1 MKFNWGTGIVVG
13 MVVYMGFII
22 TLSTKMIG
30 SKVDLVDN
38 NYYELGIEHEQHIE
52 RVKATKALTQPIEV
66 KVNFSAQQ
74 LELTFPHEFSN
85 QSINGTVTLFRP
97 ADKNEDIKNPLK
109 LDVQLQ
115 QNISLSNLSD
125 GIWKVKLQ
133 WSADGK
139 DYYYEKE
146 IVI

>member
-13 MVVYMGFII
+13 MVLYMGFII

-30 SKVDLVDN
+30 AKVDLVDN
-38 NYYELGIEHEQHIE
+38 NYYELGIEHEQHIAK
-52 RVKATKALTQPIEV
+52 VKATQALSQPIDV
-66 KVNFSAQQ
+66 KVNFSTQQ
-74 LELTFPHEFSN
+74 LELTFPKEFGN
-85 QSINGTVTLFRP
+85 QSIKGTVILFRP
-97 ADKNEDIKNPLK
+97 ADKNEDVRKPLK
-109 LDVQLQ
+109 LDSKLQ
-115 QNISLSNLSD
+115 QNISLSKLSD

-133 WSADGK
+133 WNSAGK

>member
-13 MVVYMGFII
+13 MVLYMGFII

-52 RVKATKALTQPIEV
+52 RVKATQALSQPIDV

-74 LELTFPHEFSN
+74 LELTFPKEFNN
-85 QSINGTVTLFRP
+85 QSLKGTVTLFRP
-97 ADKNEDIKNPLK
+97 ADKNEDVKQPLK
-109 LDVQLQ
+109 LNVELKQR
-115 QNISLSNLSD
+115 ISVSKLSE
-125 GIWKVKLQ
+125 GIWKVKLE
-133 WSADGK
+133 WSAEGK
-139 DYYYEKE
+139 DYYHEKD
-146 IVI
+146 IVL

>member
-13 MVVYMGFII
+13 MVLYMGFII

-52 RVKATKALTQPIEV
+52 RVKATRALSQPIDV

-74 LELTFPHEFSN
+74 LELTFPKEFNN
-85 QSINGTVTLFRP
+85 QSIKGTVILFRP
-97 ADKNEDIKNPLK
+97 ADKNEDVRKPLK
-109 LDVQLQ
+109 LDSKLQ
-115 QNISLSNLSD
+115 QNISLSKLSD

-133 WSADGK
+133 WNSAGK